1 VGGLASLAVLSPNML
16 SVSVIVDD
24 IQKYSLVV
32 LVFSL
37 L

>member
-1 VGGLASLAVLSPNML
+1 ML
-16 SVSVIVDD
+16 SVNIIVDD